1 MIAVYSIIKLSKPK
15 YDPEHITKANP
26 NPRLLVLRVYE
37 DSEQYLVRYPD
48 SFIHRVNA
56 DAVIQRSIF
65 EPDHPKY
72 VTLARSMRA
81 VEVEFRK
88 NERYQRHIKR
98 AYPGFATEL
107 QQTIDAKH
115 RAYQERRSTPAPTIA
130 EITNVPQPQLTEMIP
145 LLQSIDQSL
154 KTLIDLWS
162 TGGN

>member
-15 YDPEHITKANP
+15 YDPEHVTKADP
-26 NPRLLVLRVYE
+26 NPRLLVLRAYK
-37 DSEQYLVRYPD
+37 DSMQYLVRYPD
-48 SFIHRVNA
+48 NFIHRVNA
-56 DAVIQRSIF
+56 DMVLQKSTF

-72 VTLARSMRA
+72 VTIAKDMRA

-88 NERYQRHIKR
+88 NDRYRSHIKR
-98 AYPGFATEL
+98 IYPNFATEL

-115 RAYQERRSTPAPTIA
+115 RAYQERQATPAPTIA
-130 EITNVPQPQLTEMIP
+130 DIIDIPQPDKDVLP

>member
-1 MIAVYSIIKLSKPK
+1 MYSIIKLSKPK
-15 YDPEHITKANP
+15 YDPEHVTKADP
-26 NPRLLVLRVYE
+26 NPRLLVLRVYK
-37 DSEQYLVRYPD
+37 DSMQYLVRYPD

-56 DAVIQRSIF
+56 DAVLQKTTF

-72 VTLARSMRA
+72 VTVARDMRA

-88 NERYQRHIKR
+88 NERYQYHIKR
-98 AYPGFATEL
+98 TCPNFATEL

-115 RAYQERRSTPAPTIA
+115 KAYQERQAIPAPTIA
-130 EITNVPQPQLTEMIP
+130 DVIEIPQPDEEETPSMLP